1 MQIRNIEYSLPKSHM
16 PTFSLL
22 REPFILGNRGPS
34 PYHSPILAILLP
46 ISHLF
51 EGSEGQEDQFWPM
64 KPKVKPAE
72 FEGGASSL
80 WEEIMIIIIQTYKI
94 FVPASRFLLA
104 TLSVRMWYLELWPP
118 SWDHEEKNRE
128 NIEKREGKKLDS
140 VEHCC
145 EEILRPPI
153 SPVE

>member
-46 ISHLF
+46 VSHLF
-51 EGSEGQEDQFWPM
+51 EESEGQEDEFWPM
-64 KPKVKPAE
+64 KLKVKPAE

-80 WEEIMIIIIQTYKI
+80 WE
-94 FVPASRFLLA
+94 
-104 TLSVRMWYLELWPP
+104 
-118 SWDHEEKNRE
+118 KN
-128 NIEKREGKKLDS
+128 NDNNNTNL
-140 VEHCC
+140 
-145 EEILRPPI
+145 
-153 SPVE
+153 